1 MNLHHYTKSYWHL
14 CMLTSTPWCIVERKW
29 LPEVNQCR
37 GQNENHL
44 VFSHPDEPNKS
55 ATAIHGSLLLLL
67 DAEGGGNPWLPSI
80 GL

>member
-14 CMLTSTPWCIVERKW
+14 CMLTSTPWCIVEREC

-44 VFSHPDEPNKS
+44 VFSHPDEPNKVQQLS
-55 ATAIHGSLLLLL
+55 MALYYYYWMLGGAIPGCRQ
-67 DAEGGGNPWLPSI
+67 
-80 GL
+80 